1 MQSQVPKEMS
11 SEQLIDTIVI
21 HPTVTISPTSRD
33 TGLSSTYS
41 FQPLSNLVYTR
52 DQQITTRKGIVLGSL
67 RSSQRQLEVDLM
79 RFCFEKVGLSVIGS
93 IEKPGFL
100 EGGDFFPCGDDL
112 ALLGIGLRSN
122 YDAAHQLMNGDLL
135 GTTRLAVVRI
145 LSSEYSFQHEA
156 GCLALGAVFFLP
168 KCRLGHPEM
177 YLFSLSKKSFLDQS
191 I

>member
-1 MQSQVPKEMS
+1 MS

-21 HPTVTISPTSRD
+21 HPTVTISPSYRD

-67 RSSQRQLEVDLM
+67 RSAQRQLEVELM
-79 RFCFEKVGLSVIGS
+79 KFCFEKLGLAVIGAV
-93 IEKPGFL
+93 EAPGFL

-122 YDAAHQLMNGDLL
+122 YEAAHQLMQRDLL
-135 GTTRLAVVRI
+135 GTTRFAVVRVDT
-145 LSSEYSFQHEA
+145 A
-156 GCLALGAVFFLP
+156 
-168 KCRLGHPEM
+168 PEGP
-177 YLFSLSKKSFLDQS
+177 S
-191 I
+191 